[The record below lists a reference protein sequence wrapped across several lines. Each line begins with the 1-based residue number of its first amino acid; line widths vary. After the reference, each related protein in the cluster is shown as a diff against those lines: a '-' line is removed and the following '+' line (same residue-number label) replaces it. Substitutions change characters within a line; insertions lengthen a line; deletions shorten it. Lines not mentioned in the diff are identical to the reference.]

1 MVRPS
6 QRREMAEWAVR
17 YRSASIA
24 LACRAF
30 SISEICYRYE
40 PKLSDEN
47 ELIAD
52 WLVALTNAK
61 KTWGFGLCFL
71 HLRNVKGFKWNH
83 KRVYRIY
90 RELELNM
97 RIKSRKRLQ
106 REKPEPLAVPEA
118 PNEVW
123 SMDFMA
129 DQLADGRSF
138 RTLNV
143 LDDFNREGLAI
154 EVDFSLPSERVVR
167 TLNQIIAWR
176 GKPLAIRVDNV
187 LCAE

>member
-30 SISEICYRYE
+30 SISETCYRYQ

-71 HLRNVKGFKWNH
+71 HLRNVKGFGWNH

-97 RIKSRKRLQ
+97 RIKPTTG
-106 REKPEPLAVPEA
+106 ET
-118 PNEVW
+118 
-123 SMDFMA
+123 
-129 DQLADGRSF
+129 
-138 RTLNV
+138 RTL
-143 LDDFNREGLAI
+143 G
-154 EVDFSLPSERVVR
+154 
-167 TLNQIIAWR
+167 
-176 GKPLAIRVDNV
+176 
-187 LCAE
+187 CA